1 MLRSLYAGVTG
12 LTGNIVE
19 LDVVGNNIANINTIG
34 FKSGR
39 VTFQEILT
47 QNLRPATRPTT
58 GGGLG
63 GTNPQQIGLGT
74 VVGSIDS
81 EFTQGNIRTT
91 GNKTDLAIQGDGF
104 FIMNDGTSQ
113 YYTRAG
119 NFTFDGDNYLVSAA
133 TGMRV
138 QGVVAD
144 SFGNFSASAVTDIQI
159 DPSTV
164 VPARA
169 TESIN
174 VFGNL
179 SSASEATGTH
189 MLTNGPLLAQAED
202 TDDLRFL
209 HNGSTGQALQLTR
222 GDIISLTGTIGGVPL
237 ADLQFEVGEA
247 DANFTVQELTG
258 WMQTELSTAAGGPVT
273 VNLNAGGFVEITNSS
288 GQVLEN
294 VRLNLGGGV
303 HFNQVMLFSDQID
316 PLSSSTSAHSLLSPA
331 TADNALSDIYNS
343 SADSLNFV
351 FQDDGSG
358 RMVTSVEIGGTLGSE
373 GISSNVMEI
382 EDGVT
387 TLGELLDRM
396 TQALSISNE
405 EGISVAENGRI
416 QVTGDVGVSNSI
428 GNISLLE
435 PGNLF
440 SNLNASMDF
449 GVISAAE
456 DAKTYAVTSV
466 IYDSLG
472 DPHNLTLAFTKR
484 TGFNTWDWEAS
495 LDGDEEIVTGGSGT
509 VSFDEEGSLVSF
521 LYTDGGGQI
530 TIRPQTTG
538 QQGAGLMTIAIDP
551 GDIGGVTGL
560 TQFEPEDQIQS
571 YAGGFTVGRLVDFDI
586 DQRGV
591 VVGRFSNDTV
601 RDMARLG
608 VARFNNPNGLE
619 ARSGTVFASTEDTG
633 EVLLNEA
640 GIGAAGKIAPAAIER
655 STVDLA
661 TEFTK
666 MIETQRAYS
675 ASTRVVTASY
685 EMLQE
690 ITNAT
695 R

>member
-47 QNLRPATRPTT
+47 QNLRPATRPS
-58 GGGLG
+58 GSGGLG

-81 EFTQGNIRTT
+81 EFSQGNIRTT

-104 FIMNDGTSQ
+104 FILNDGTSQ
-113 YYTRAG
+113 FYTRAG
-119 NFTFDGDNYLVSAA
+119 NFTFDGDNYLVSGA

-144 SFGNFSASAVTDIQI
+144 DFGTFSASAVTDIKI

-164 VPARA
+164 VPAEA
-169 TESIN
+169 TTEIN

-189 MLTNGPLLAQAED
+189 MLTNGPLLAQAAA

-209 HNGSTGQALQLTR
+209 HNGTTGQPLQLTR

-247 DANFTVQELTG
+247 DANYSVQELTS
-258 WMQTELSTAAGGPVT
+258 WMQTELSSAAGGPVA
-273 VNLNAGGFVEITNSS
+273 VALNATGEVEITNSS

-294 VRLNLGGGV
+294 VRLSVGGGV

-316 PLSSSTSAHSLLSPA
+316 PLASATSAHSLLSPA
-331 TADNALSDIYNS
+331 TGDNALSEIFNS
-343 SADSLNFV
+343 SADDLNFQ
-351 FQDDGSG
+351 FQDDGTG
-358 RMVTSVEIGGTLGSE
+358 RMVTSIEIGGTLGSE
-373 GISSNVMEI
+373 GISPNVMEI
-382 EDGVT
+382 EQGVT
-387 TLGELLDRM
+387 TLSELMDRM

-405 EGISVAENGRI
+405 EGIQVTENGRI
-416 QVTGDVGVSNSI
+416 QVTGDVGKSNSI

-440 SNLNASMDF
+440 SNINASMDF
-449 GVISAAE
+449 GVVSAAE

-472 DPHNLTLAFTKR
+472 DPHNLTLSYTKR

-538 QQGAGLMTIAIDP
+538 QQGAALMTISINP

-560 TQFEPEDQIQS
+560 TQFEPDDQIQS
-571 YAGGFTVGRLVDFDI
+571 YADGFTVGRLVDFDI

-608 VARFNNPNGLE
+608 VARFNNPNGLTRIGNNAYSVSGNTGQAIIGFGGEGGMGDINSGALE
-619 ARSGTVFASTEDTG
+619 ASNVDLSEQFTRLVVAQRAFQSSSRVITTSD
-633 EVLLNEA
+633 EVL
-640 GIGAAGKIAPAAIER
+640 
-655 STVDLA
+655 
-661 TEFTK
+661 
-666 MIETQRAYS
+666 
-675 ASTRVVTASY
+675 
-685 EMLQE
+685 QE
-690 ITNAT
+690 LVNIV
-695 R
+695 